1 MRLRLGLI
9 FILMLSGCATQSQ
22 MSAEQLRALAMDKNF
37 SAVCSTIIGPYGTG
51 RFVYVNV
58 DRAVVANGAISV
70 DANCLITMSNESNAS
85 VVGVRVIP
93 RLKDDH
99 IELITKP

>member
-1 MRLRLGLI
+1 MKLAL
-9 FILMLSGCATQSQ
+9 LSIIAITGCATQSQ
-22 MSAEQLRALAMDKNF
+22 MSAEQLKALSMDKNF

-58 DRAVVANGAISV
+58 DRSVVANGAISV